1 MHIIMH
7 YAKSFSVVE
16 TTETTD
22 RASNIT
28 KKKKM
33 NHNVVHMHRRRNMR

>member
-16 TTETTD
+16 TTGTTD

-28 KKKKM
+28 QKK
-33 NHNVVHMHRRRNMR
+33 NEP